1 MRPKEK
7 FQIIRDYVD
16 SQNILD
22 FLMDYLSESELKTL
36 CEELEEEFDIEYEE
50 FNDFMEDFN

>member
-50 FNDFMEDFN
+50 FNDFMEEFN

>member
-36 CEELEEEFDIEYEE
+36 CEELEEEFDIEYEA